1 MKRQAWKRMQ
11 AWLLVVAMLVS
22 VVTGIGTTK
31 TAKAATK
38 MGVTYT
44 VHVQTYGDQQGW
56 VHDGTMAG
64 TKGQAKR
71 LEEIRVK
78 LTGDEY
84 SGSIQYKTHIQSYG
98 WQDWSYNGEKSG
110 SRGQAKRLEGIEIQ
124 LTGEVAKHYDVVY
137 RVHCQTYGWMSWLTD
152 GKTSGTTG
160 EGKRLEA
167 IEVKLTG
174 NRYYGGISYR
184 THVQTYGWETKMVSN
199 GAMSGTSGQAKRL
212 EAIELE
218 LYGEVAYYYDV
229 YYRVHAQSYGW
240 LGWAKNGETAGTS
253 GMAKRLE
260 AIQIKLVPKNSDTSQ
275 FEDGK
280 KAYIKGMPTANYSTQ
295 AQEVLAQCNAQRQA
309 NGIAALSLDP
319 ELTKAANIRA
329 QEIATLFSHTRPD
342 GRKCFTVLDQIGY
355 SYWSAGENIA
365 AGYGNS
371 SAVMNG
377 WMNSPGHRS
386 NILNAGFKRLG
397 VGYVYIPN
405 SEYGYYWVQIFSN

>member
-280 KAYIKGMPTANYSTQ
+280 KAYIKGTPTANYSTQ
-295 AQEVLAQCNAQRQA
+295 AQEVLAQCTAQRQA
-309 NGIAALSLDP
+309 NGIAALPLDP

-329 QEIATLFSHTRPD
+329 KFIATLFSLTRPD

>member
-280 KAYIKGMPTANYSTQ
+280 KAYIKGTPTANYSTQ

>member
-137 RVHCQTYGWMSWLTD
+137 RVHCQTYGWMDW
-152 GKTSGTTG
+152 
-160 EGKRLEA
+160 
-167 IEVKLTG
+167 VK
-174 NRYYGGISYR
+174 
-184 THVQTYGWETKMVSN
+184 N
-199 GAMSGTSGQAKRL
+199 GVKAGTSGQ
-212 EAIELE
+212 
-218 LYGEVAYYYDV
+218 
-229 YYRVHAQSYGW
+229 
-240 LGWAKNGETAGTS
+240 
-253 GMAKRLE
+253 AKRLE
-260 AIQIKLVPKNSDTSQ
+260 AIQIKLVPK
-275 FEDGK
+275 
-280 KAYIKGMPTANYSTQ
+280 
-295 AQEVLAQCNAQRQA
+295 
-309 NGIAALSLDP
+309 
-319 ELTKAANIRA
+319 
-329 QEIATLFSHTRPD
+329 RP
-342 GRKCFTVLDQIGY
+342 Y
-355 SYWSAGENIA
+355 
-365 AGYGNS
+365 
-371 SAVMNG
+371 
-377 WMNSPGHRS
+377 
-386 NILNAGFKRLG
+386 
-397 VGYVYIPN
+397 
-405 SEYGYYWVQIFSN
+405 

>member
-199 GAMSGTSGQAKRL
+199 GAMSGTSGQAKRI

-280 KAYIKGMPTANYSTQ
+280 KAYIKGTPTANYSTQ

>member
-280 KAYIKGMPTANYSTQ
+280 NAYIKGTPTANYSTQ